1 MAPYT
6 LYSYWRSTASW
17 RVKLAL
23 DYKKIPYNSIDIDLL
38 HGEQLDGHFVDINPN
53 ASVPVLKIP
62 FKIPDRHLPPKAFVG
77 HFLSTIAD
85 PARIPFDDE
94 SEESDDDYEASVMR
108 FTLSGKTAS
117 NHIPPPPPEL
127 QYLTQSM
134 AIFEYLEKEHPEHS
148 FVTCRLFSCCK
159 STVYRTSHFFRHSS
173 FAKLACIEKCI
184 RNCRRRS

>member
-1 MAPYT
+1 MASYT

-23 DYKKIPYNSIDIDLL
+23 DYKKIPYDSIDIDLL

-62 FKIPDRHLPPKAFVG
+62 LKIPDRHLPPKAFVG

-94 SEESDDDYEASVMR
+94 SEESDDDYEARVMR
-108 FTLSGKTAS
+108 FTLPGKNAS
-117 NHIPPPPPEL
+117 NHIPPPPEL

-134 AIFEYLEKEHPEHS
+134 A
-148 FVTCRLFSCCK
+148 
-159 STVYRTSHFFRHSS
+159 
-173 FAKLACIEKCI
+173 
-184 RNCRRRS
+184 